1 VLIALIDYG
10 LGNLRSVQKAFEH
23 LGVPVA
29 VTQDPNHIR
38 RARKLIL
45 PGVGAFSA
53 GMQGLRQRGLIE
65 PIVQAA
71 RNSVPFLGICLGM
84 QLLFDE
90 SEEVSQGFQ
99 PEKGLG
105 LIPGRVVRLQGK
117 DLTIP
122 HMGWNQIQPVRD
134 SALLR
139 GLSPGAYAYFVH
151 SYICQPTNPEA
162 IVAVT
167 DYGGNFASVVE
178 LGTIWG
184 IQLHPEKSQRVGLNI
199 LQNFINY

>member
-1 VLIALIDYG
+1 LIALIDYG

-23 LGVPVA
+23 LGVPVT
-29 VTQDPNHIR
+29 VTQDPSEIR
-38 RARKLIL
+38 RARKLIV

-65 PIVQAA
+65 PIVAA
-71 RNSVPFLGICLGM
+71 AQNSVPLLGICLGM

-90 SEEVSQGFQ
+90 SEEVSQGLQ
-99 PEKGLG
+99 PEHGLG
-105 LIPGRVVRLQGK
+105 LIPGRVVRLRGTN
-117 DLTIP
+117 LTIP

-151 SYICQPTNPEA
+151 SYICQPANRDA
-162 IVAVT
+162 IIAVT
-167 DYGGNFASVVE
+167 EYGENFASVVG
-178 LGTIWG
+178 LGTTWG
-184 IQLHPEKSQRVGLNI
+184 IQLHPEKSQQVGLKI
-199 LQNFINY
+199 LQNFINC